1 MKRRVTAVVVAVL
14 LALVGT
20 VAVSTYVRHADQ
32 RALAGQQAVKVY
44 VAQQLI
50 PAGTSFQDAV
60 SQGWMT
66 QELVASKAVP
76 PNPLPTVSP
85 TTASNVATSDI
96 QPGELVLASRF
107 GTQATAP
114 SALAIP
120 AGDIAISV
128 SLQDPARVGSF
139 VEAGSEIAIF
149 DTFNVRGMLNGA
161 AVPSGD
167 HITDSF
173 SVMRATRLLLPRVKV
188 LAVGATTT
196 TGTQPQAATSPTSGN
211 QTPNVQAL
219 ALVTVA
225 VTQAQAEALVQGI
238 QTGTLYLGLL
248 NDGSQTAVGPGVTDL
263 TLFNGK

>member
-1 MKRRVTAVVVAVL
+1 MKRRVTAVIVAVV
-14 LALVGT
+14 LAVVGT

-32 RALAGQQAVKVY
+32 RALAGQQAEKVY

-60 SQGWMT
+60 NQGLMT

-85 TTASNVATSDI
+85 TTASNVAISDI
-96 QPGELVLASRF
+96 QAGELVLTTRF

-114 SALAIP
+114 SALEIP

-139 VEAGSEIAIF
+139 VGAGSEIAIF
-149 DTFNVRGMLNGA
+149 DTFNVRTLVNGA
-161 AVPSGD
+161 PVPSGD

-173 SVMRATRLLLPRVKV
+173 SVIRATRLLLPRVKV

-196 TGTQPQAATSPTSGN
+196 GVPSQPATSTTSGN
-211 QTPNVQAL
+211 QTPNAQAL

-248 NDGSQTAVGPGVTDL
+248 NDGSKTAVGPGVTDL
-263 TLFNGK
+263 TLFSGK